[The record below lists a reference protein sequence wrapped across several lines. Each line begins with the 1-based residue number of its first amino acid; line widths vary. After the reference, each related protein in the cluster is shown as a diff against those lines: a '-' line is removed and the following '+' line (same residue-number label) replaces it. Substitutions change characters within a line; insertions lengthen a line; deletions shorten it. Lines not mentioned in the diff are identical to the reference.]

1 MIAPLPDLG
10 LIAGE
15 TVTVRTPTVSYDE
28 HMEEVTTWEE
38 ATVANV
44 VVTPGATSDVLDST
58 RPDGTR
64 VAFTLGFPKTFC
76 KSLRGCRVVVRCPEG
91 GNEEEHTY
99 AVIGDPQP
107 YTAGNVPGAWNYTAE
122 VERVDG

>member
-1 MIAPLPDLG
+1 MIAPLPDFG

-15 TVTVRTPTVSYDE
+15 AVTVRTPTVGYDE
-28 HMEEVTTWEE
+28 HMDEVVEWQET
-38 ATVANV
+38 TVANV

-64 VAFTLGFPKTFC
+64 VAFTLGFPKTFTA
-76 KSLRGCRVVVRCPEG
+76 SLRGCRVIVRGIEC
-91 GNEEEHTY
+91 

-107 YTAGNVPGAWNYTAE
+107 YTPGNVPGAWNYTAE

>member
-1 MIAPLPDLG
+1 MLAPLPDLG

-15 TVTVRTPTVSYDE
+15 AVTVRTPTVGYDE

-38 ATVANV
+38 ATVQNV

-64 VAFTLGFPKTFC
+64 VAFTLGFPKTFTA
-76 KSLRGCRVVVRCPEG
+76 SLRGCRVLVRGIEC
-91 GNEEEHTY
+91 

-107 YTAGNVPGAWNYTAE
+107 YAAENVPGSWNMNVE
-122 VERVDG
+122 VERIDG

>member
-15 TVTVRTPTVSYDE
+15 AVTVRTPTISYDE
-28 HMEEVTTWEE
+28 HMEEVETWEE
-38 ATVANV
+38 TTVPNV
-44 VVTPGATSDVLDST
+44 VVTPGSTSNVVESA

-64 VAFTLGFPKTFC
+64 VEFTLGFPKSFTAP
-76 KSLRGCRVVVRCPEG
+76 LRGCRVLVRGIEC
-91 GNEEEHTY
+91 

-107 YTAGNVPGAWNYTAE
+107 YTAANVPGPWSYTAE

>member
-1 MIAPLPDLG
+1 MIAPLPDFG

-15 TVTVRTPTVSYDE
+15 TVTVRTPAVSYDE
-28 HMEEVTTWEE
+28 HMEEVVEWRE
-38 ATVANV
+38 ATVQNV
-44 VVTPGATSDVLDST
+44 VVTPGATSDVLDGT

-64 VAFTLGFPKTFC
+64 VAFTLGFPKSYTAP
-76 KSLRGCRVVVRCPEG
+76 LRGCRVLVRGIEC
-91 GNEEEHTY
+91 

-107 YTAGNVPGAWNYTAE
+107 YTAENVPGAWNYTAE

>member
-15 TVTVRTPTVSYDE
+15 TVTVRTPTIGYDE
-28 HMEEVTTWEE
+28 HMEEVVTWDE
-38 ATVANV
+38 ATVQNV

-64 VAFTLGFPKTFC
+64 VAFTLGFPKTFTAP
-76 KSLRGCRVVVRCPEG
+76 LRGCRCVVRGIEC
-91 GNEEEHTY
+91 

-107 YTAGNVPGAWNYTAE
+107 YTAENVPGAWNYTCE
-122 VERVDG
+122 VARVDG

>member
-15 TVTVRTPTVSYDE
+15 SVTVRTPTIGYDE
-28 HMEEVTTWEE
+28 HMEEVVTWDE
-38 ATVANV
+38 AIVTNV

-58 RPDGTR
+58 RLDGTR
-64 VAFTLGFPKTFC
+64 VAFTLGFPKTFTA
-76 KSLRGCRVVVRCPEG
+76 SLRGCRVIVRGVEC
-91 GNEEEHTY
+91 

-107 YTAGNVPGAWNYTAE
+107 YTPENVPGAWNYTAE

>member
-15 TVTVRTPTVSYDE
+15 AVTVRTPTTGYDE
-28 HMEEVTTWEE
+28 HMEEVVTWED
-38 ATVANV
+38 ATVQNV

-64 VAFTLGFPKTFC
+64 VAFTLGFPKTFTDP
-76 KSLRGCRVVVRCPEG
+76 LRGCHVLVRGIECAVV
-91 GNEEEHTY
+91 
-99 AVIGDPQP
+99 GDPQP
-107 YTAGNVPGAWNYTAE
+107 YTPENVPGPWNYTAE

>member
-15 TVTVRTPTVSYDE
+15 AVTVRTPTVGYDD

-38 ATVANV
+38 ATVQNV

-64 VAFTLGFPKTFC
+64 VAFTLGFPKIFTA
-76 KSLRGCRVVVRCPEG
+76 SLRGCHVLVRGIEC
-91 GNEEEHTY
+91 

>member
-15 TVTVRTPTVSYDE
+15 AVTVRTPTAGYDE
-28 HMEEVTTWEE
+28 HMEEVVTWDETDVE
-38 ATVANV
+38 NV

-64 VAFTLGFPKTFC
+64 VAFTLGFPKSFTAP
-76 KSLRGCRVVVRCPEG
+76 LRGCRVTVRGIECAVV
-91 GNEEEHTY
+91 
-99 AVIGDPQP
+99 GDPQP
-107 YTAGNVPGAWNYTAE
+107 YTAANVPGAWNYTAE

>member
-1 MIAPLPDLG
+1 MIAPLPDFG

-15 TVTVRTPTVSYDE
+15 AVTVRTPTIGYDE
-28 HMEEVTTWEE
+28 HMEVVESWSARPVE
-38 ATVANV
+38 NV

-64 VAFTLGFPKTFC
+64 VAFTLGFPKTFTA
-76 KSLRGCRVVVRCPEG
+76 SLRGCRVLVRGIEC
-91 GNEEEHTY
+91 

-107 YTAGNVPGAWNYTAE
+107 YAADNTPGPWNYTAE

>member
-1 MIAPLPDLG
+1 MIAPLPDFG

-15 TVTVRTPTVSYDE
+15 AVTVRTPTVGYDE
-28 HMEEVTTWEE
+28 HMEEVVTWDE
-38 ATVANV
+38 AIVANV
-44 VVTPGATSDVLDST
+44 VVTPGATSDVLEGT

-64 VAFTLGFPKTFC
+64 VAFTLGFPKSFTAP
-76 KSLRGCRVVVRCPEG
+76 LRGCRCVVRGIEC
-91 GNEEEHTY
+91 

-107 YTAGNVPGAWNYTAE
+107 YTAANVPGTWNYTAE

>member
-1 MIAPLPDLG
+1 MLAPLPDLG

-15 TVTVRTPTVSYDE
+15 TVTVRTPTVGYDE
-28 HMEEVTTWEE
+28 HMEEVVTWQE
-38 ATVANV
+38 ATVENV

-64 VAFTLGFPKTFC
+64 VAFTLGFPKTFAEP
-76 KSLRGCRVVVRCPEG
+76 LRGCRVLVRGIEC
-91 GNEEEHTY
+91 

-107 YTAGNVPGAWNYTAE
+107 YAAENVPGAWNYTCGVA
-122 VERVDG
+122 RVDG

>member
-1 MIAPLPDLG
+1 MIAPLPDFG

-15 TVTVRTPTVSYDE
+15 TVTVRTPTVGYDE
-28 HMEEVTTWEE
+28 HMEEVVTWDE
-38 ATVANV
+38 ATVENV

-64 VAFTLGFPKTFC
+64 VAFTLGFPKSFTAP
-76 KSLRGCRVVVRCPEG
+76 LRGCRVLVRGVEC
-91 GNEEEHTY
+91 

-107 YTAGNVPGAWNYTAE
+107 YTPRNVPGAWNYTAE

>member
-15 TVTVRTPTVSYDE
+15 TVTVRTPSISYDE
-28 HMEEVTTWEE
+28 HMEEVMTLED
-38 ATVANV
+38 ATVQNV

-64 VAFTLGFPKTFC
+64 VAFTLGFPKTFTAP
-76 KSLRGCRVVVRCPEG
+76 LRGCRVIVRGIEC
-91 GNEEEHTY
+91 

-107 YTAGNVPGAWNYTAE
+107 YTAENVPGAWNYTAE
-122 VERVDG
+122 VEAVDG

>member
-1 MIAPLPDLG
+1 MLGPLPDLG

-15 TVTVRTPTVSYDE
+15 TVTVRTPTIGYDE
-28 HMEEVTTWEE
+28 HMEEVVTWDE

-44 VVTPGATSDVLDST
+44 VVTPGTTSDVLDST

-64 VAFTLGFPKTFC
+64 VAFTLGFPKTFTAP
-76 KSLRGCRVVVRCPEG
+76 LRGCHVLVRGIEC
-91 GNEEEHTY
+91 

-107 YTAGNVPGAWNYTAE
+107 YAAENVPGAWNYTAE

>member
-15 TVTVRTPTVSYDE
+15 TVTVRTPTIGYDE
-28 HMEEVTTWEE
+28 HMEVVESWSARPVE
-38 ATVANV
+38 NV
-44 VVTPGATSDVLDST
+44 IVTPGATSDVLDST

-64 VAFTLGFPKTFC
+64 VDFTLGFPKTFTA
-76 KSLRGCRVVVRCPEG
+76 SLRGCRCVVRGIEC
-91 GNEEEHTY
+91 

-107 YTAGNVPGAWNYTAE
+107 YTAENVPGAWNYTAE

>member
-1 MIAPLPDLG
+1 MIAPLPDFN

-15 TVTVRTPTVSYDE
+15 TVTVRTPTIGYDE
-28 HMEEVTTWEE
+28 HMEEVVTWDE
-38 ATVANV
+38 ATVPNV

-64 VAFTLGFPKTFC
+64 VVFTLGFPKSFTAP
-76 KSLRGCRVVVRCPEG
+76 LRGCRVTVRGIEC
-91 GNEEEHTY
+91 

-107 YTAGNVPGAWNYTAE
+107 YTPENVPGAWNYTAE

>member
-1 MIAPLPDLG
+1 MLAPLPDLS

-15 TVTVRTPTVSYDE
+15 SVTVRTPTIGYDE
-28 HMEEVTTWEE
+28 HMEEVVTWDET
-38 ATVANV
+38 AVQNV

-64 VAFTLGFPKTFC
+64 VAFTLGFPKSFTAP
-76 KSLRGCRVVVRCPEG
+76 LRGCRVTMRGVEC
-91 GNEEEHTY
+91 

-107 YTAGNVPGAWNYTAE
+107 YTPENVPGAWNYTAE

>member
-1 MIAPLPDLG
+1 MIPTIPDPG

-15 TVTVRTPTVSYDE
+15 SVTVRTPTVGYDE
-28 HMEEVTTWEE
+28 HMEEVPSWSARPVE
-38 ATVANV
+38 NV
-44 VVTPGATSDVLDST
+44 LVTPGATSDVLDTT

-64 VAFTLGFPKTFC
+64 VAFTLGFPKSFTAP
-76 KSLRGCRVVVRCPEG
+76 LRGCRVIVRGIEC
-91 GNEEEHTY
+91 

-107 YTAGNVPGAWNYTAE
+107 YTAGSVPGAWNYTAE

>member
-15 TVTVRTPTVSYDE
+15 SVTVRTPTVSYDE
-28 HMEEVTTWEE
+28 HMEEVVTWGE
-38 ATVANV
+38 ATVQNV

-64 VAFTLGFPKTFC
+64 VAFTLGFPKTFTA
-76 KSLRGCRVVVRCPEG
+76 SLRGCRVIVRGVEC
-91 GNEEEHTY
+91 
-99 AVIGDPQP
+99 AVIGDPHP
-107 YTAGNVPGAWNYTAE
+107 YTAENVPGAWNYTAE
-122 VERVDG
+122 VARVDG

>member
-1 MIAPLPDLG
+1 MLGPLPDFG

-15 TVTVRTPTVSYDE
+15 TVTVRTPTIGYDE
-28 HMEEVTTWEE
+28 HMEVVESWGERPVS
-38 ATVANV
+38 NV

-64 VAFTLGFPKTFC
+64 VAFTLGFPKTFTEP
-76 KSLRGCRVVVRCPEG
+76 LRGCRVLVRGIEC
-91 GNEEEHTY
+91 

-107 YTAGNVPGAWNYTAE
+107 HTPDNVPGAWNYTAE
-122 VERVDG
+122 VARVDG

>member
-15 TVTVRTPTVSYDE
+15 TVAVRTPTIGYDE
-28 HMEEVTTWEE
+28 HMEEVVTWEDT
-38 ATVANV
+38 TVQNV

-64 VAFTLGFPKTFC
+64 VAFTLGFPKTFTEP
-76 KSLRGCRVVVRCPEG
+76 LRGCRCVVRGTE
-91 GNEEEHTY
+91 Y
-99 AVIGDPQP
+99 AVVGDPQP